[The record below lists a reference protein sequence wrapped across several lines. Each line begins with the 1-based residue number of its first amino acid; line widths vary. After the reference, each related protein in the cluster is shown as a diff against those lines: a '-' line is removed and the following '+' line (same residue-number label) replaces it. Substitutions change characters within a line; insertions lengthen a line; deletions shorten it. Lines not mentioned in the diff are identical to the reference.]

1 MRNSESTQTASK
13 SILMR
18 CGVRCG
24 SYCKSGCEIRK
35 RHAFVFCVC
44 GGGGESGGRDSL
56 SNIFRFQNKSAS
68 SWTCTHVTRPKNT
81 FTWQNKGLKYEKSG
95 NMVPYISDF
104 EEILKML

>member
-44 GGGGESGGRDSL
+44 GGGGESGGIPGQALLGSGPLPLQARNAGAIIRDGGGG
-56 SNIFRFQNKSAS
+56 KTSAFI
-68 SWTCTHVTRPKNT
+68 W
-81 FTWQNKGLKYEKSG
+81 F
-95 NMVPYISDF
+95 
-104 EEILKML
+104 